1 MHLYV
6 AYSPL
11 SVSLDLCLEDMA
23 SRYPGT
29 KFLRGLGVT
38 SLLFAEGDGGDQKWK
53 KGDLPMVVSLKEGR
67 VVAFSSGLR
76 DFYNAGG
83 DQHNER
89 VEPRAVEQWLE
100 HAGVLFD
107 TPPQMDAVCRI
118 RPEEEMLLEN
128 LMKLNMQGGLI
139 NAEAPTRSRVEDM
152 EEQRYDCG
160 VNGCNKSFFHEHVGV
175 RNEAQDGLLVS
186 ESQVASSEP

>member
-53 KGDLPMVVSLKEGR
+53 KGDLPMVVALKEGR
-67 VVAFSSGLR
+67 VVAFSSGLHHSLHK
-76 DFYNAGG
+76 GMPVVI
-83 DQHNER
+83 H
-89 VEPRAVEQWLE
+89 LE
-100 HAGVLFD
+100 V
-107 TPPQMDAVCRI
+107 
-118 RPEEEMLLEN
+118 
-128 LMKLNMQGGLI
+128 
-139 NAEAPTRSRVEDM
+139 
-152 EEQRYDCG
+152 RYFMW
-160 VNGCNKSFFHEHVGV
+160 NQSWT
-175 RNEAQDGLLVS
+175 S
-186 ESQVASSEP
+186 EGTL